1 MRERKTTRV
10 RASVP
15 ATADTGGQ
23 PRASRGAGQTASP
36 TAGQTAS
43 RTASRAATIAPFVN
57 LPPYQTVALVLQGG
71 GALGAYQA
79 GVYEGLHDAGVVP
92 NWIAGISIGAIN
104 TAIIAG
110 NAPEHR
116 VEKLRTF
123 WDTVCQPAYGWPLP
137 PAVEHAFF
145 DSSTP
150 VRTAFTAMQAL
161 GAIVDGQKGF
171 FVPRMPPPLPFIP
184 GTPNTASWYDTG
196 PLKST
201 LERLCDFD
209 RINSGETR
217 VSVAAVNVGT
227 GNFAYFDNEHT
238 KLRAEHFIA
247 SGSLPP
253 GFAATEIEGEYYWDG
268 GLMSNTPLSEVIQAT
283 PRRDTLAFQ
292 VDLWSARG
300 PVPTNLTDVQG
311 RMKDIQYSSRT
322 RMVTDMM
329 QHSQRFRHVLREVL
343 MRVAPEHRSDPW
355 CKLAEELSSSHRYNV
370 FQLVYRDKEFDGNY
384 KDYQFGVSSMNMHW
398 NAGLTDIRASLSQ
411 PGWLDMPEN
420 DAGFVTH
427 DIHRDLRGEKK

>member
-1 MRERKTTRV
+1 MGQRNAMRRV
-10 RASVP
+10 RAG
-15 ATADTGGQ
+15 ATSADTGGQ
-23 PRASRGAGQTASP
+23 HAAGRGAGAVP
-36 TAGQTAS
+36 P
-43 RTASRAATIAPFVN
+43 AA

-79 GVYEGLHDAGVVP
+79 GVYEGLHEAGILP

-110 NAPEHR
+110 NAPKDR
-116 VEKLRTF
+116 VSKLKAF
-123 WDTVCQPAYGWPLP
+123 WDTVCQPAYGFPLP

-150 VRTAFTAMQAL
+150 VRTAFTTMQAL
-161 GAIVDGQKGF
+161 SALVDGQRGF
-171 FVPRMPPPLPFIP
+171 FVPRMPPPLPFVS
-184 GTPNTASWYDTG
+184 GTPGTASWYDTA

-217 VSVAAVNVGT
+217 VSIAAVNVGT
-227 GNFAYFDNEHT
+227 GNFAYFDNQHT

-253 GFAATEIEGEYYWDG
+253 GFAATEIDGEYYWDG
-268 GLMSNTPLSEVIQAT
+268 GLMSNTPLSEVIQAS

-292 VDLWSARG
+292 VDLWSAQG

-322 RMVTDMM
+322 RLVTDMM

-343 MRVAPEHRSDPW
+343 TRVAPEHRDDPW

-370 FQLVYRDKEFDGNY
+370 VELIYRDKEFDGNY
-384 KDYQFGVSSMNMHW
+384 KDYQFGLSTMNVHWSS
-398 NAGLTDIRASLSQ
+398 GLRDIRESLVQ

-427 DIHRDLRGEKK
+427 DIHRDRR

>member
-1 MRERKTTRV
+1 MGERKAMRV

-15 ATADTGGQ
+15 ITADTDGQ
-23 PRASRGAGQTASP
+23 SKAGSAARVAASSA
-36 TAGQTAS
+36 
-43 RTASRAATIAPFVN
+43 
-57 LPPYQTVALVLQGG
+57 LPPYQTIALVLQGG

-79 GVYEGLHDAGVVP
+79 GVYEGLHDAGIEP
-92 NWIAGISIGAIN
+92 NWITGISIGAIN

-116 VEKLRTF
+116 VSRLKTF
-123 WDTVCQPAYGWPLP
+123 WNTVCQPAYGLPLP
-137 PAVEHAFF
+137 PAVEHALF

-161 GAIVDGQKGF
+161 SAIVDGQKGF
-171 FVPRMPPPLPFIP
+171 FVPRVPPPLPFVQGP
-184 GTPNTASWYDTG
+184 PSAASWYDTA
-196 PLKST
+196 PLKAT

-227 GNFAYFDNEHT
+227 GNFAYFDNQHT

-253 GFAATEIEGEYYWDG
+253 GFAATEIDGEFYWDG
-268 GLMSNTPLSEVIQAT
+268 GLMSNTPLSEVIQAS

-322 RMVTDMM
+322 RLVTDMM

-343 MRVAPEHRSDPW
+343 ARVAPEHRSDPW

-370 FQLVYRDKEFDGNY
+370 FQLIYSDKEFDGNY
-384 KDYQFGVSSMNMHW
+384 KDYQFGASAMQSHW
-398 NAGLTDIRASLSQ
+398 TCGLRDIRDSLAQ
-411 PGWLDMPEN
+411 PGWLDMPDN

-427 DIHRDLRGEKK
+427 DIHRDLR